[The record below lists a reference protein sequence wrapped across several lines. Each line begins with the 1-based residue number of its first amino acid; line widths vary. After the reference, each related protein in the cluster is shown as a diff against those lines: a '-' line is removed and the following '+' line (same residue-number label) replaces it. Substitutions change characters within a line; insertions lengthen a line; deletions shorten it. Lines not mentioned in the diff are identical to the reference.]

1 MTAPIETA
9 YAAFAT
15 ALRAALL
22 AAEFIAAEGSLL
34 VDPEYD
40 WSPEGGETDPVS
52 AAALFRLETKPIRP
66 LMGGGAPRYLVERT
80 CQLELASAGPLPD
93 GQTHEARLAA
103 AVVAAGAIPGSDP
116 TLGQTCERLELTTL
130 ADDDLPPNGLRK
142 AMTFT
147 IRLRAGDPLGLTLP

>member
-15 ALRAALL
+15 ALRACMTAGGFLSNGALM
-22 AAEFIAAEGSLL
+22 L

-40 WSPEGGETDPVS
+40 WEPEGGETEPVS

-80 CQLELASAGPLPD
+80 CQLVVASAGPLAE
-93 GQTHEARLAA
+93 GQTHEARLTAVVDAA
-103 AVVAAGAIPGSDP
+103 AAIPGSDP
-116 TLGQTCERLELTTL
+116 TLGQTCERLTLVEL
-130 ADDDLPPNGLRK
+130 ADDELAPNGARK
-142 AMTFT
+142 AVTFT
-147 IRLRAGDPLGLTLP
+147 IRLRAGDPLGRTAP